1 MAKINDNILSELQ
14 RTVMNCTM
22 KRELLL
28 QSAISKSKTK
38 KGLTISS
45 GILALFSAGTI
56 TSVIVKYFG
65 NETLQII
72 AAITAALSGIL
83 SLVLTIYYAEENTT
97 KIFEGASKYLLL
109 RDKAYRLLIKPN
121 NSNDK
126 IFDDLA
132 NLQTEYAQLDEPFSK
147 YIRYKKTFRGSFLM
161 DRHSSQPP
169 AILTMLNKDKIK
181 RQNKIDAAVNTE
193 FDNFEKEL
201 SAIKRDNNE

>member
-1 MAKINDNILSELQ
+1 MAKLSDKILAELQ
-14 RTVMNCTM
+14 RIVLNCTM

-28 QSAISKSKTK
+28 QSAISKSKMK

-65 NETLQII
+65 NETLQIL

-83 SLVLTIYYAEENTT
+83 SLILTIYYAEENTS

-109 RDKAYRLLIKPN
+109 RDKAYRLLIRPN

-126 IFDDLA
+126 LFDDLA
-132 NLQTEYAQLDEPFSK
+132 TLQTEYAQLDEPFSK
-147 YIRYKKTFRGSFLM
+147 YVRYKKTFRGSFLM
-161 DRHSSQPP
+161 SRQSSQPP
-169 AILTMLNKDKIK
+169 AILTMINKDKIK
-181 RQNKIDAAVNTE
+181 RQDKIDTAINIE
-193 FDNFEKEL
+193 LDNFDKEL
-201 SAIKRDNNE
+201 SALKKETN